1 MIIPIVMIIGLV
13 VGTLTVI
20 KTRFGGA
27 RPHDGPSAFEV
38 REGST
43 VPDLTLQK
51 YPNGETTLSQL
62 SGKVVLINFWATWCE
77 ACMEEMPS
85 ILKLRGR
92 FKDRGF
98 EVVAVNVDENPEA
111 VLPATLKQL
120 GIDFPVY
127 IDKEGQVAGLFDV
140 HAIPLTV
147 MINSSR
153 KVLLVQD
160 GERNWMDE
168 DLLSKMEKWLS
179 SS

>member
-62 SGKVVLINFWATWCE
+62 SGKVVLINFWASWCIPCANE
-77 ACMEEMPS
+77 AAYLQQAWQHYQP
-85 ILKLRGR
+85 RG
-92 FKDRGF
+92 D
-98 EVVAVNVDENPEA
+98 VVF
-111 VLPATLKQL
+111 L
-120 GIDFPVY
+120 GV
-127 IDKEGQVAGLFDV
+127 
-140 HAIPLTV
+140 
-147 MINSSR
+147 
-153 KVLLVQD
+153 
-160 GERNWMDE
+160 
-168 DLLSKMEKWLS
+168 
-179 SS
+179 